1 MNITKKREVNFQSL
15 TAVRW
20 LKLDLKS
27 GLLVSRIW
35 EESSL
40 IGVKVSSMRSRK
52 KCLKNSLRVRLGKL
66 LKERLRNLEMGPITF

>member
-1 MNITKKREVNFQSL
+1 MNITTKREVNFQSL

-40 IGVKVSSMRSRK
+40 IGVKVSSIREVEKS
-52 KCLKNSLRVRLGKL
+52 V
-66 LKERLRNLEMGPITF
+66 